1 MFCPAFPFRQ
11 KRKGKT
17 DDRNET
23 PGGDADWHQYVEV
36 DLEKLFSQYGVRSA
50 KSPIPDNTA
59 GVALLLEGL
68 GSDLTLDDGPEIID
82 GLIKGCESLGG
93 SVGTVLGHVKLKD
106 VIEIVPSAHR
116 SSEETSPGTWVH
128 LTLGGYISHDRDPTP
143 IPPCVDSAL
152 SWAVEFVSSL
162 QRLALQEPPVFQ
174 PLDARLLH
182 AQVLA
187 TAQPVST
194 LSWVDVECQDD
205 PALRVEVPQHV
216 TDVCEVW
223 WTNPK
228 NVDHGAVR
236 VVAKWV
242 NHGVALHGADGAV
255 LNSRSKRYIE
265 EEAAVLHTFKNDN
278 VINVIGLLSADPVR
292 PSALVMEHMSN
303 GSLRHFLRTRRG
315 KSATLKLRASF
326 LVDVASGLAFIHA
339 HAMWHGDVAARNVLL
354 SDTLQC
360 KITNIGH
367 IVGASRWSPPEIFEG
382 GLSSPGSDMWSLGI
396 LALEVMSNGRLP
408 FPEETSLDNVGK
420 LVMNGAKPEAPREC
434 PFDLARRLMYQC
446 WAFEVSERISALE
459 FKANAIVVGGV
470 EWGAPFP
477 MPIADAAQCLH
488 HIRRTRFLLS
498 DPDDND
504 GSTKTPVR
512 CNAIAPLVRVTP
524 ELSPRE
530 NSEVEGVPAEVVC
543 GSGEKELV
551 MRPDEYRL
559 VDLELSYRAT
569 KLEKIKRAVSVPPS
583 PSGSYRSQRR
593 LAVQRRLISPEP
605 GESLP

>member
-1 MFCPAFPFRQ
+1 MSL
-11 KRKGKT
+11 K
-17 DDRNET
+17 
-23 PGGDADWHQYVEV
+23 
-36 DLEKLFSQYGVRSA
+36 
-50 KSPIPDNTA
+50 
-59 GVALLLEGL
+59 
-68 GSDLTLDDGPEIID
+68 TLDDGPEIID

-255 LNSRSKRYIE
+255 LNSR
-265 EEAAVLHTFKNDN
+265 V
-278 VINVIGLLSADPVR
+278 
-292 PSALVMEHMSN
+292 
-303 GSLRHFLRTRRG
+303 
-315 KSATLKLRASF
+315 
-326 LVDVASGLAFIHA
+326 
-339 HAMWHGDVAARNVLL
+339 
-354 SDTLQC
+354 
-360 KITNIGH
+360 GH
-367 IVGASRWSPPEIFEG
+367 
-382 GLSSPGSDMWSLGI
+382 LY
-396 LALEVMSNGRLP
+396 LES
-408 FPEETSLDNVGK
+408 
-420 LVMNGAKPEAPREC
+420 
-434 PFDLARRLMYQC
+434 
-446 WAFEVSERISALE
+446 
-459 FKANAIVVGGV
+459 
-470 EWGAPFP
+470 
-477 MPIADAAQCLH
+477 
-488 HIRRTRFLLS
+488 
-498 DPDDND
+498 
-504 GSTKTPVR
+504 
-512 CNAIAPLVRVTP
+512 
-524 ELSPRE
+524 
-530 NSEVEGVPAEVVC
+530 
-543 GSGEKELV
+543 GSGAH
-551 MRPDEYRL
+551 
-559 VDLELSYRAT
+559 SWGNN
-569 KLEKIKRAVSVPPS
+569 AVEEVH
-583 PSGSYRSQRR
+583 
-593 LAVQRRLISPEP
+593 
-605 GESLP
+605 